1 MFDTKTQSVFYT
13 PQSDSPDI
21 VLEFMPREMLV
32 REAAQEGQ
40 P

>member
-1 MFDTKTQSVFYT
+1 MFDTKTKKVFYT
-13 PQSDSPDI
+13 PQSDSPGV
-21 VLEFMPREMLV
+21 VLEFMPRAMLV